1 MLSWDVQER
10 RLCCLERE
18 RGEVWGGL
26 GREGEKERLR
36 EAGLLG
42 IEVLASL
49 SQPFSLTRA
58 SLVPLGRGLRL
69 QRDAVLSRIIQH
81 AR

>member
-1 MLSWDVQER
+1 MLLGERGKEGEER
-10 RLCCLERE
+10 R
-18 RGEVWGGL
+18 
-26 GREGEKERLR
+26 EKERLR

-42 IEVLASL
+42 IEVLACL

-69 QRDAVLSRIIQH
+69 QRDAVLSRIIRH

>member
-18 RGEVWGGL
+18 GRCSGRMGE
-26 GREGEKERLR
+26 RREKERLR

-42 IEVLASL
+42 IEVLTFL